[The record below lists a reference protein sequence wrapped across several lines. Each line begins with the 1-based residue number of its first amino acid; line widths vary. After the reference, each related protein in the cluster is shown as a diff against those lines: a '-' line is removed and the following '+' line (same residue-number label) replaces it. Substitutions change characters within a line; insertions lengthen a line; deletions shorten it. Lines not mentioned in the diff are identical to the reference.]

1 LQICDSKK
9 EIKFKI
15 KIKTMKQKT
24 KTLRAAIYFFCALFL
39 LNSCNSG
46 GSNSETTATD
56 SSVSATAT
64 PATTDT
70 ASSATQSASPKLT
83 DPEIASVAV
92 NADQI
97 DIDYAAI
104 AKKKSKNAKVLE
116 FAATMSKD
124 HQNVNDQA
132 VALAKKLSVTPKDNP
147 TTQSLLSGAKTTKEM
162 LNSKSGA
169 EFDKAYIDNEVAYH
183 KAAIDLVENTL
194 IPDATNAEL
203 KSLLQ
208 TALPIF
214 KEHLAHAE
222 MVQKSIE

>member
-1 LQICDSKK
+1 VAISSSKRK
-9 EIKFKI
+9 INFKI

-24 KTLRAAIYFFCALFL
+24 KTLRAVIYLFCALFL

-56 SSVSATAT
+56 STVSATTT
-64 PATTDT
+64 PETDT
-70 ASSATQSASPKLT
+70 TSSATQATAQKLT

-104 AKKKSKNAKVLE
+104 AKEKSKNAKVLE
-116 FAATMSKD
+116 FAATMAKD
-124 HQNVNDQA
+124 HQSVNDQA
-132 VALAKKLSVTPKDNP
+132 VALAKKLSVTPQDNP

-194 IPDATNAEL
+194 IPDATNPEL

-222 MVQKSIE
+222 MVQKNLK